1 MTGPGLPREMAVIRA
16 GGAIE
21 MAPEGIASAPFR
33 VEHLIAGARDGE
45 PTAMRAMLD
54 PGVRTHWHSHPL
66 GQLLLAVSGSGLAQ
80 RRNGPLVELDPG
92 DAVWFAPG
100 ELHWHGAGQV
110 DAFVYV
116 SVQALQNDRAV
127 DWHEPV

>member
-1 MTGPGLPREMAVIRA
+1 MSAPGLPHEMTVIRA
-16 GGAIE
+16 GRAIE
-21 MAPEGIASAPFR
+21 NAPDGIASAPFR
-33 VEHLIAGARDGE
+33 VEHLITGEQDGE

-54 PGVRTHWHSHPL
+54 PGVRTHWHSHPR

-80 RRNGPLVELDPG
+80 KRSGPLVKLNPG

-100 ELHWHGAGQV
+100 ELHWHGASEA

-116 SVQALQNDRAV
+116 SVQALQAGRAV
-127 DWHEPV
+127 QWHEPV